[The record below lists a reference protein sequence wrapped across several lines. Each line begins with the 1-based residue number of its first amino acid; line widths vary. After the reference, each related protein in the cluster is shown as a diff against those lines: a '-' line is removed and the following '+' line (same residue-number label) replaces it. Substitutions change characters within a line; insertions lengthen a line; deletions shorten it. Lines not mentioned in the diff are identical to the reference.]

1 MILKKIDKLNISK
14 ILNCGYNKGSSVLE
28 VAKEFSRQS
37 SKKVDIIYT
46 KRRSNDLMKIIAS
59 NKKLSSFIKWKPK
72 FNSLRRI
79 VKSCIVWEKRIN

>member
-14 ILNCGYNKGSSVLE
+14 ILNCGYNKVSSVLE

-72 FNSLRRI
+72 FNSLSRI